1 MMRIAFS
8 GAACARQP
16 LPNSEGFE
24 EIDRARQQRSRPRLA
39 GASARRGRWAD
50 RYDLGAHLR
59 QCQRG
64 DEARGPSTDHGNIAQ
79 GMDFR
84 HLAIAAFDRPEKA
97 KKSAKHGLA
106 QLSLVGL
113 PVGCHRVRAVPDRSH
128 APSVARTPQSKAF
141 PAYPQTKKW
150 PLVAKLDQISRVY
163 NYKKALEFVGV
174 GEPSRRHR
182 LTEGTGE

>member
-1 MMRIAFS
+1 MMRIAVS
-8 GAACARQP
+8 GAAW
-16 LPNSEGFE
+16 
-24 EIDRARQQRSRPRLA
+24 RASLSQTPSDLSRSIELVSSAAVRVST
-39 GASARRGRWAD
+39 GASARRGRRAD

-79 GMDFR
+79 GKDFR

-97 KKSAKHGLA
+97 KESAKHLA

-113 PVGCHRVRAVPDRSH
+113 PVGCHPASEPVRSH

-163 NYKKALEFVGV
+163 NYK
-174 GEPSRRHR
+174 
-182 LTEGTGE
+182 